1 MKDWIKM
8 HSETLFSCRYCYE
21 RNLAVNPQGG
31 NTGLVGGSVP
41 VFDEIIL
48 STAVMNRIISFDKVS
63 GKYRRDVRHRNEPQA
78 LNQPFPWKTI
88 TAGSARFSP
97 AAS

>member
-1 MKDWIKM
+1 M
-8 HSETLFSCRYCYE
+8 
-21 RNLAVNPQGG
+21 NPQGG

-48 STAVMNRIISFDKVS
+48 STVLMNQIISFDKVS
-63 GKYRRDVRHRNEPQA
+63 GKYCRDVRHRNEPQD
-78 LNQPFPWKTI
+78 LNQPFSWEPI